1 MKILRTLIGLTTTAT
16 VAASLLNAGGAV
28 AARIGSNSTGS
39 SIGCLLARSLD
50 PSTDN
55 STQSLVMQKT
65 LAASRRENYA
75 KKYEPPPNGNPA
87 TNDGTGTR

>member
-16 VAASLLNAGGAV
+16 LAASLLNVGGAF
-28 AARIGSNSTGS
+28 AARIGSNLTDS
-39 SIGCLLARSLD
+39 SIGRSLDRSID

-55 STQSLVMQKT
+55 STQNQVVQKT

-75 KKYEPPPNGNPA
+75 KKYEPPPNGNPT